1 VNGGLA
7 TLGFAARTGW
17 AAMVA
22 LRGPLS
28 DPQVID
34 RRRVQLA
41 TGGAP
46 TQVYHAARELPPAA
60 AEGLVAQA
68 HEAARDAARKTM
80 RGAVTEL
87 EQTGYRVIGAG
98 LILASGRLPAA
109 LSDILASHALLHAAE
124 GELFR
129 DALADAAAAAGLA
142 VTGVPGRSLYAQA
155 AAALGLRGDEVAMRV
170 TALGRPIGP
179 PWRREH
185 KEAALIA
192 WLALAVS

>member
-1 VNGGLA
+1 
-7 TLGFAARTGW
+7 
-17 AAMVA
+17 MVA
-22 LRGPLS
+22 LRGPVS

-87 EQTGYRVIGAG
+87 EQTGYRG
-98 LILASGRLPAA
+98 
-109 LSDILASHALLHAAE
+109 
-124 GELFR
+124 
-129 DALADAAAAAGLA
+129 
-142 VTGVPGRSLYAQA
+142 
-155 AAALGLRGDEVAMRV
+155 
-170 TALGRPIGP
+170 
-179 PWRREH
+179 
-185 KEAALIA
+185 
-192 WLALAVS
+192 